1 MTRRNRSEDGVFVA
15 GCPTSIN
22 DTYPLATAASGTQL
36 GDRKPGNKVNEI
48 YEITREARL
57 YSLKELAR
65 RAGASADFFRSWRIE
80 FDRDATTIYVN
91 PGTAKRIRIRNAPS
105 KFWRELSAGTFRTT
119 RASWF
124 YPPLE
129 PISTLIPNFII
140 PFSCESQNASPPL
153 FGTVEHEC
161 VESAFDIL
169 VPTLLSLSRWEET
182 REGQRDEHGRFTASM
197 SVASRDRFLKQPIVD
212 EYGLALEQAL
222 TYLLPAWRPAER
234 KLRVKVSHDID
245 VIGIPFNA
253 RSTIGHT
260 LRRHKPLATARDL
273 LGGLVGL
280 NPTFLETVRQ
290 VVQPCIERD
299 LDSAVYWKA
308 SPPGPKDSGYD
319 PRHPKVRRIISWLR
333 EHGAENGVH
342 PGYRTF
348 LEPDRLRQEM
358 QALQEVLGEW
368 PLGGRQHYL
377 RWRPDT
383 WLHWEACGLAYD
395 SSVGY
400 HDLVG
405 FRAGTCFPYRPWLLT
420 LNREANLIE
429 IPLVAMEQAL
439 WRHMHLTPE
448 QSLEALSD
456 CVTRCRLV
464 GGVFT
469 FLWHNIHLL
478 DPIYGDFYE
487 QVLDTLVGAE
497 KFEWKAPAA
506 NFY

>member
-1 MTRRNRSEDGVFVA
+1 MSE
-15 GCPTSIN
+15 
-22 DTYPLATAASGTQL
+22 TYE
-36 GDRKPGNKVNEI
+36 V
-48 YEITREARL
+48 TREARL

-80 FDRDATTIYVN
+80 FDRDATTIYVQ
-91 PGTAKRIRIRNAPS
+91 PGTAKRIRIRNASS
-105 KFWRELSAGTFRTT
+105 KFWSELSAGIFRTT

-124 YPPLE
+124 YSPPE
-129 PISTLIPNFII
+129 PIRTLVPDFVI
-140 PFSCESQNASPPL
+140 PFSSESQNASSPL
-153 FGTVEHEC
+153 FGPVEPEC
-161 VESAFDIL
+161 VESTVDIL
-169 VPTLLSLSRWEET
+169 VSALLSLSRREEIGE
-182 REGQRDEHGRFTASM
+182 RQGDKHGRFTASM
-197 SVASRDRFLKQPIVD
+197 SVASRDRFLERPIVD

-222 TYLLPAWRPAER
+222 KYLLPAWHPVKR
-234 KLRVKVSHDID
+234 KLRAKVSHDID
-245 VIGIPFNA
+245 VIGIPFSA

-273 LGGLVGL
+273 LGWSGL

-290 VVQPCIERD
+290 VVQPCLERD

-319 PRHPKVRRIISWLR
+319 PRHPKVRRIISWLGA
-333 EHGAENGVH
+333 HGAENGVH

-348 LEPDRLRQEM
+348 LEPERLRQEV
-358 QALQEVLGEW
+358 QTLQEVLGDQ
-368 PLGGRQHYL
+368 PMGGRQHYL

-383 WLHWEACGLAYD
+383 WFHWEACGLAYD

-400 HDLVG
+400 HDRVG
-405 FRAGTCFPYRPWLLT
+405 FRAGTCFPYRPWLLA
-420 LNREANLIE
+420 LNRQANLIE

-439 WRHMHLTPE
+439 WRHMRLTPE
-448 QSLEALSD
+448 QGFEALSD

-469 FLWHNIHLL
+469 FLWHNIYLL
-478 DPIYGDFYE
+478 DPIYGDLYE

-497 KFEWKAPAA
+497 KFEWRAPAA
-506 NFY
+506 DLY